1 MKKLFFAALA
11 MAVVLPAAAQDT
23 YESARLLGGDLNG
36 TARYVG
42 MGGAMEAL
50 GADISTIATN
60 PAGLGLF
67 RRGMVS
73 ASLGMLSQQGAKSF
87 GIADKNKVSFDQVG
101 FVYTHRSGENSF
113 LNFGFNYHK
122 NRNFSQILSVAN
134 KLSHA
139 SSNKLSYIKGEENL
153 YTLQYNKNNEWVG
166 NGNAF
171 NQIDFLNHNVLMYD
185 ETDDTF
191 YCIEADRY
199 TFDKGIKGH
208 INEYDFNISGN
219 INDRVYL
226 GLTVGVKDVN
236 HKSYS
241 EYTENLV
248 YFDGDPKGKAQYQ
261 DSRHIEGSGFDV
273 KAGVTFRPVE
283 ESPFRIG
290 LYVHTPTWYDLK
302 TTNYTQL
309 LNNSTVGLYNDGYS
323 EESYDFKLFTPWK
336 FGVSLGHTVSNMFAF
351 GATYEYT
358 DCSRIDSRVNTG
370 ESYDWYYDS
379 YVDRSESDMRM
390 NDHTKQTLKGVHTVK
405 VGAEMKANENF
416 SVRLGYN
423 FVSSMYDK
431 DGFKDGTIDSPG
443 SYYASSTDFTNWK
456 SLNRI
461 TAGVGYSTG
470 NWNIDL
476 AYQYTAQKGDFWPFM
491 NYWENPDYSPSEFD
505 NVSNSVKVENNRHH
519 LLLTLGYRF

>member
-1 MKKLFFAALA
+1 M
-11 MAVVLPAAAQDT
+11 
-23 YESARLLGGDLNG
+23 
-36 TARYVG
+36 
-42 MGGAMEAL
+42 
-50 GADISTIATN
+50 
-60 PAGLGLF
+60 
-67 RRGMVS
+67 
-73 ASLGMLSQQGAKSF
+73 
-87 GIADKNKVSFDQVG
+87 
-101 FVYTHRSGENSF
+101 
-113 LNFGFNYHK
+113 
-122 NRNFSQILSVAN
+122 
-134 KLSHA
+134 
-139 SSNKLSYIKGEENL
+139 
-153 YTLQYNKNNEWVG
+153 
-166 NGNAF
+166 
-171 NQIDFLNHNVLMYD
+171 
-185 ETDDTF
+185 
-191 YCIEADRY
+191 
-199 TFDKGIKGH
+199 
-208 INEYDFNISGN
+208 
-219 INDRVYL
+219 
-226 GLTVGVKDVN
+226 
-236 HKSYS
+236 
-241 EYTENLV
+241 
-248 YFDGDPKGKAQYQ
+248 
-261 DSRHIEGSGFDV
+261 
-273 KAGVTFRPVE
+273 
-283 ESPFRIG
+283 
-290 LYVHTPTWYDLK
+290 K